1 MAFLFVLA
9 VVHKDERFLLVQ
21 EAKADRGTW
30 FLPAGGVLPGESL
43 TEAVVREVREEAG
56 IDAIPCAL
64 LWMED
69 ETFILDDGTTWA
81 GRWRFFIRAE
91 PSNPGQS
98 PGPTDDSLD
107 AGWFTLAEMTALPLR
122 SPRDVLM
129 ACQAVADGAPE
140 LPIETGYL
148 RQAPP

>member
-1 MAFLFVLA
+1 MAFIFVL
-9 VVHKDERFLLVQ
+9 VVVQKDERFLLVQ
-21 EAKADRGTW
+21 EAKADRGMW

-56 IDAIPCAL
+56 IDATPRAL

-69 ETFILDDGTTWA
+69 ETTILSDGAIWA

-91 PSNPGQS
+91 TSDPGQP

-107 AGWFTLAEMTALPLR
+107 AGWFTLAEMAALPLR
-122 SPRDVLM
+122 SSRDVLM

-148 RQAPP
+148 RTEP